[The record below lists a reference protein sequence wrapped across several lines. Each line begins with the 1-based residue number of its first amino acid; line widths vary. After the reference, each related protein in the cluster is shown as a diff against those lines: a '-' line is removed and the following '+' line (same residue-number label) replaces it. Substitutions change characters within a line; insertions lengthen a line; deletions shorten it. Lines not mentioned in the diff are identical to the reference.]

1 MAAQIET
8 DPALDL
14 GNETDISAESDI
26 ESTASITSSIFENHY
41 FQGRSYANPKYGKH
55 WAPNDEEQLEA
66 LDLIHH
72 WLTLM
77 LDDKLFLPP
86 IGDNPQK
93 ILDVGTGTGIW
104 AINIADE
111 FPSAQVI
118 ATDITP
124 SQPSFVPPN
133 VEFQIDDATL
143 DWTFEPES
151 FDFIHIRF
159 LQGTIDDWDK
169 FYSQVYKF
177 LKPGGWFQ
185 HIEPDL
191 QMYSQNPEVNV
202 DDEQYT
208 PHTPSKSTTTNSSYS
223 IYTRWANVFKKV
235 GEKTNRAFDFSD
247 EKLEKF
253 AKAANFTNV
262 TYQSHKIPVG
272 RWPKDKKKKELG
284 TFVGLAF
291 SQALDGFIKLPLCEI
306 LQWSPEEMQMF
317 AVEMRQSIMDL
328 KTQTLGY
335 VFSVYG
341 QKPEA

>member
-1 MAAQIET
+1 
-8 DPALDL
+8 
-14 GNETDISAESDI
+14 
-26 ESTASITSSIFENHY
+26 
-41 FQGRSYANPKYGKH
+41 
-55 WAPNDEEQLEA
+55 
-66 LDLIHH
+66 
-72 WLTLM
+72 M

-86 IGDNPQK
+86 IGDNTQK

-133 VEFQIDDATL
+133 VEFQIDDATM

-151 FDFIHIRF
+151 FDFIHIRW

-169 FYSQVYKF
+169 FYSQVYKS

-185 HIEPDL
+185 HMEPDL
-191 QMYSQNPEVNV
+191 QI
-202 DDEQYT
+202 
-208 PHTPSKSTTTNSSYS
+208 

-235 GEKTNRAFDFSD
+235 GEKTNRTLDFSNQ
-247 EKLEKF
+247 KLEKL

-291 SQALDGFIKLPLCEI
+291 SQALDGFIKLPLCGI